1 MNAQTDLHFGW
12 AHVSAGMFCD
22 FVPQVFMGNFLF
34 KDVYLGTK
42 PYLVL

>member
-12 AHVSAGMFCD
+12 EHMYAGMFSD
-22 FVPQVFMGNFLF
+22 FVAHVFMEYFLF